1 MERGVVKR
9 GEKRDHWSL
18 KCLVL
23 MDMISSRSDVKEFSS
38 VSDVDGCGGGDYVH
52 MCRRVRGV
60 ERECME
66 GGEVV
71 SREMI

>member
-1 MERGVVKR
+1 MVV
-9 GEKRDHWSL
+9 
-18 KCLVL
+18 V
-23 MDMISSRSDVKEFSS
+23 
-38 VSDVDGCGGGDYVH
+38 GGDYVH

-71 SREMI
+71 SGEMI